1 MIAVHFRYL
10 RLVAND
16 KWQFWIDRG
25 GTFTDIVAL
34 RPDGNIETAKLLSEN
49 PEQYADAAAEGIRRF
64 VSDGAIE
71 AVKMGTTV
79 ATNALLERRGT
90 PTVLVV
96 TQGFRDALAIG
107 YQNRPDIFAL
117 DIRKP
122 APIYAKVIEAVERTG
137 ADGQVLMALDEV
149 RLREELQRAFDDGIR
164 SIAVCLAHGYRFTA
178 HEERIG
184 DIAAGIGFEQVSISH
199 DVEPLIKFVSR
210 GETTLADA
218 YLTPVLNSYIRG
230 LQAELDSVSPPERL
244 LFMQSS
250 GGLTLAESFRGK
262 NSVLSGPAAGVV
274 GMVETASKAGFERL
288 IGFDMGG
295 TSTDVSA
302 WSGEYERSNDSEVA
316 GVRLRAPMMKIHTIA
331 AGGGSILQYRDQRY
345 QVGPE
350 SAGAN
355 PGPACYRRGGP
366 LAVTDANVLLG
377 RIPVD
382 HFPRVFGDGG
392 DEPLDIEVVRRRFSD
407 LADEI
412 SADGSVVTPEA
423 VADGFVTVA
432 VESMA
437 NAIRK
442 ITIERGEDVRD
453 FVLCSFGGAAGQ
465 HACKVA
471 EVLDIR
477 KVWLHPMAGVLS
489 AYGMGLSNIRV
500 EKQVSADVPFN
511 AKELRQADTQI
522 EALRDAADAA
532 LEEQHVPAGNR
543 RFQATLGLRVAGS
556 DTILD
561 VPHGADREMIEAF
574 SEAYRSRFG
583 AEPDSERLVV
593 SILKVEGTGVEQV
606 FDDPEVDDDRGSDA
620 DGSSRMWVA
629 GEWQNVPVF
638 RRGRLGS
645 GASIAGPAIVAEDNG
660 TTVID
665 AGWTGAVNRTGHL
678 LLERT
683 GVTAETQVDDEAPD
697 PVRLEVFNRLF
708 MHIAEQMGT
717 VLQHTALSV
726 NIRERLDFSCA
737 LFDAEGRLVS
747 NAPHMP
753 VHLGS
758 MGESVRSVI
767 ADKGDELGP
776 GDAIM
781 LNSPYNG
788 GTHLPD
794 ITVVTPW
801 FADAGKPLFFLASRA
816 HHADVGGITPGSMP
830 SESRHID
837 EEGIL
842 IDNFWLVRNGEFQ
855 LEATERLFNDAKYP
869 ARNTPQNIADLK
881 AQLAA
886 NQQGVRQL
894 EKAVARYG
902 MATVQNYLRFVRE
915 NAATSVRRLL
925 DTLRDGR
932 FEYELDSG
940 EVIKARIEVDNVGRE
955 ATIDFTGTSPQ
966 STTNFNAPE
975 AVTRA
980 AVLYVFRSLIREE
993 IPMNEGCLEPLK
1005 IVVPKGSMLSPA
1017 YPAAVVAGN
1026 VETSQC
1032 VTDCLYGALGALAAS
1047 QGTMNNFTFGND
1059 RVQYYETICGGAGAG
1074 PSFDGCDAVHTHMT
1088 NSRMTDVEVF
1098 EQSFPVIVES
1108 FSIRE
1113 GSGGDGRWRGG
1124 DGTVRRI
1131 RFTEPVDAAIL
1142 SNHRRV
1148 APFGLDGGKPGQ
1160 VGVNRIE
1167 RAIRGQSN
1175 TLTPSV
1181 ETLSGTATVG
1191 LDAGD
1196 VFVIETPGGGGFG
1209 QCEADD

>member
-1 MIAVHFRYL
+1 MAKG
-10 RLVAND
+10 

-25 GTFTDIVAL
+25 GTFTDVVAL
-34 RPDGNIETAKLLSEN
+34 RPDGGIEAAKLLSEN

-64 VSDGAIE
+64 ISESDPIGIE

-79 ATNALLERRGT
+79 ATNALLERQGT

-96 TQGFRDALAIG
+96 TEGFGDALAIG

-117 DIRKP
+117 NIEKP
-122 APIYAKVIEAVERTG
+122 EPLYDRVVEVCERVGANGGVRT
-137 ADGQVLMALDEV
+137 ALDET
-149 RLREELQRAFDDGIR
+149 GIR
-164 SIAVCLAHGYRFTA
+164 NTLQTCYDNGLRSAAICLVHGYRYPE
-178 HEERIG
+178 HEIRIG
-184 DIAAGIGFEQVSISH
+184 EIAKDIGFIQISVSY
-199 DVEPLIKFVSR
+199 DVESLIKFVSR

-218 YLTPVLNSYIRG
+218 YLTPVLNNYIEG
-230 LQAELDSVSPPERL
+230 LQTELGNVAKPERL
-244 LFMQSS
+244 LFMQSN
-250 GGLTLAESFRGK
+250 GGLTLAASFRGK
-262 NSVLSGPAAGVV
+262 NSILSGPAAGVV
-274 GMVETASKAGFERL
+274 GMVETASKAGLERL

-331 AGGGSILQYRDQRY
+331 AGGGSILQYKDQRY
-345 QVGPE
+345 QVGPD

-355 PGPACYRRGGP
+355 PGPACYRRDGP
-366 LAVTDANVLLG
+366 LTVTDANVLLG
-377 RIPVD
+377 RIPVEQ
-382 HFPRVFGDGG
+382 FPHVFGADG
-392 DEPLDIEVVRRRFSD
+392 DEPLDVNVVRAQFD
-407 LADEI
+407 ELAEEI
-412 SADGSVVTPEA
+412 SAGNVTAVTPEA
-423 VADGFVTVA
+423 VAGGFLTVA

-471 EVLDIR
+471 EVLDMK

-489 AYGMGLSNIRV
+489 AYGMGLSDIRV
-500 EKQVSADVPFN
+500 EKQQSSDVPFN
-511 AKELRQADTQI
+511 DDKLQNVQHQIDTLRSDVDV
-522 EALRDAADAA
+522 ALGG
-532 LEEQHVPAGNR
+532 QHVPQANR
-543 RFQATLGLRVAGS
+543 TFRASIGLRIKGS

-561 VPHGADREMIEAF
+561 VPHGKADDMIDAF
-574 SEAYRSRFG
+574 AAMYRSRFG
-583 AEPDSERLVV
+583 AEPDSDQLII
-593 SILKVEGTGVEQV
+593 SILRVEGTGIEQE
-606 FDDPEVDDDRGSDA
+606 FTDPSIEPATDTIPSGTT
-620 DGSSRMWVA
+620 RMWTDHDWA
-629 GEWQNVPVF
+629 DVPVF
-638 RRGRLGS
+638 ERNTLGA
-645 GASIAGPAIVAEDNG
+645 GCQLTGPAIIAEANG

-665 AGWTGAVNRTGHL
+665 FGWTAVVNSKGHL
-678 LLERT
+678 LLENRGQSPALT
-683 GVTAETQVDDEAPD
+683 PGNEASESASPD

-717 VLQHTALSV
+717 VLQYTALSV

-737 LFDAEGRLVS
+737 LFDEQGRLVS

-767 ADKGDELGP
+767 TAKCGELEP

-801 FADAGKPLFFLASRA
+801 FADSDQPMFYLASRA
-816 HHADVGGITPGSMP
+816 HHADIGGITPGSMP
-830 SESRHID
+830 SESHHID
-837 EEGIL
+837 EEGVL
-842 IDNFWLVRNGEFQ
+842 IDNFWLVRDGEFQ
-855 LEATERLFNDAKYP
+855 GEATAALFNGAKYP
-869 ARNTPQNIADLK
+869 ARNTVQNIADLK

-886 NQQGVRQL
+886 NQQGIRQL
-894 EKAVARYG
+894 EKAVDRYG
-902 MATVQNYLRFVRE
+902 MATVQSYLTFVRE

-925 DTLRDGR
+925 DSLHDGR

-940 EVIKARIEVDNVGRE
+940 EMICAEIRVHHEFRE

-966 STTNFNAPE
+966 SRSNFNAPE

-980 AVLYVFRSLIREE
+980 AVLYVFRSMIRED

-1005 IVVPKGSMLSPA
+1005 INIPQDSMLSPS

-1074 PSFDGCDAVHTHMT
+1074 PGFDGTDAVHTHMT

-1098 EQSFPVIVES
+1098 EQDFPVIVES

-1113 GSGGDGRWRGG
+1113 NSGGDGKWRGG
-1124 DGTVRRI
+1124 SGSI
-1131 RFTEPVDAAIL
+1131 RELCFLEAVDAAIL
-1142 SNHRRV
+1142 SNHRRI
-1148 APFGLDGGKPGQ
+1148 APFGLEGGDSGQTGRNYIVRKDGTK
-1160 VGVNRIE
+1160 E
-1167 RAIRGQSN
+1167 ELA
-1175 TLTPSV
+1175 
-1181 ETLSGTATVG
+1181 GTATVR
-1191 LDAGD
+1191 LNDGD
-1196 VFVIETPGGGGFG
+1196 TFIIETPGGGGFG
-1209 QCEADD
+1209 EV

>member
-1 MIAVHFRYL
+1 MASFFRYL
-10 RLVAND
+10 RDVATGH
-16 KWQFWIDRG
+16 WQFWIDRG
-25 GTFTDIVAL
+25 GTFTDVVAL
-34 RPDGNIETAKLLSEN
+34 RPDGGIETAKLLSEN

-64 VSDGAIE
+64 VAESDSIE

-96 TQGFRDALAIG
+96 TRGFRDALAIG

-117 DIRKP
+117 DIEKP
-122 APIYAKVIEAVERTG
+122 VPLYERVVEASERVG
-137 ADGQVLMALDEV
+137 ADGGTIVPLDETDI
-149 RLREELQRAFDDGIR
+149 RSSLAACFDDGLR
-164 SIAVCLAHGYRFTA
+164 SVAVCLVHGYRYTN
-178 HEERIG
+178 HETRIAK
-184 DIAAGIGFEQVSISH
+184 IAGEIGFTQVSVSH
-199 DVEPLIKFVSR
+199 EVESLIKFVSR

-218 YLTPVLNSYIRG
+218 YLTPVLNAYIDG
-230 LQAELDSVSPPERL
+230 LQTELEKLSPPERL
-244 LFMQSS
+244 LFMQSN

-262 NSVLSGPAAGVV
+262 NSILSGPAAGVV
-274 GMVETASKAGFERL
+274 GMVETASRAGFDRL

-302 WSGEYERSNDSEVA
+302 WSGEYERTSDSEVA
-316 GVRLRAPMMKIHTIA
+316 GVKLRAPMMKIHTIA
-331 AGGGSILQYRDQRY
+331 AGGGSVLQYRDQRF

-377 RIPVD
+377 RIPAD
-382 HFPRVFGDGG
+382 EFPRVFGPDG
-392 DEPLDIEVVRRRFSD
+392 DEPLDTQVVRQRFIE
-407 LADEI
+407 LAGEI
-412 SADGSVVTPEA
+412 SADSETAITPED
-423 VADGFVTVA
+423 VASGFLTVA

-471 EVLDIR
+471 EVLDMK

-489 AYGMGLSNIRV
+489 AYGMGLSDIRV
-500 EKQVSADVPFN
+500 EKQQSADVPFD
-511 AKELRQADTQI
+511 AAQLESVASQVEELRADVDR
-522 EALRDAADAA
+522 ALG
-532 LEEQHVPAGNR
+532 EQHVPAENR
-543 RFQATLGLRVAGS
+543 SFRSSLGLRVSGS

-561 VPHGADREMIEAF
+561 VPFGDQASMIGAFAGL
-574 SEAYRSRFG
+574 YRQRFG
-583 AEPDSERLVV
+583 AEPDSDRLVIAV
-593 SILKVEGTGVEQV
+593 LRVEGTGVEQA
-606 FDDPEVDDDRGSDA
+606 FNDPSIAAGEETHPA
-620 DGSSRMWVA
+620 AASRMWVDGDWA
-629 GEWQNVPVF
+629 DVPVYE
-638 RRGRLGS
+638 RSGLGA
-645 GASIAGPAIVAEDNG
+645 GCRIEGPAIVAEANG
-660 TTVID
+660 TTVIE
-665 AGWTGAVNRTGHL
+665 AGWRGTVNEKGHL
-678 LLERT
+678 ILERADA
-683 GVTAETQVDDEAPD
+683 TAQIPVADDALPD

-737 LFDAEGRLVS
+737 LFDSEGRLVS

-767 ADKGDELGP
+767 EHKGDELRP
-776 GDAIM
+776 GDALM

-801 FADAGKPLFFLASRA
+801 FADSDRPRFFLASRA
-816 HHADVGGITPGSMP
+816 HHADIGGITPGSMP
-830 SESRHID
+830 SESHHID
-837 EEGIL
+837 EEGVL
-842 IDNFWLVRNGEFQ
+842 IDNFWLVRQGEFRRRET
-855 LEATERLFNDAKYP
+855 EALFNDAKYP
-869 ARNTPQNIADLK
+869 ARNTPQNLADLK

-886 NQQGVRQL
+886 NQQGIRQL
-894 EKAVARYG
+894 EKAVQRYG
-902 MATVQNYLRFVRE
+902 MSTVQRYLGFVRD

-925 DTLRDGR
+925 DSLRDGE

-940 EVIKARIEVDNVGRE
+940 EVIRAKISVNHDAKT
-955 ATIDFTGTSPQ
+955 ASIDFAGTSPQ
-966 STTNFNAPE
+966 SRTNFNAPE

-980 AVLYVFRSLIREE
+980 AVLYVFRSMIREE
-993 IPMNEGCLEPLK
+993 IPMNEGCLEPLQIR
-1005 IVVPKGSMLSPA
+1005 IVQDSMLSPS

-1047 QGTMNNFTFGND
+1047 QGTMNNFTFGSD
-1059 RVQYYETICGGAGAG
+1059 KVQYYETICGGAGAG
-1074 PSFDGCDAVHTHMT
+1074 PGFDGCDAVHTHMT

-1098 EQSFPVIVES
+1098 ELNFPVVVES
-1108 FSIRE
+1108 FSIRKN
-1113 GSGGDGRWRGG
+1113 SGGDGRWQGG
-1124 DGTVRRI
+1124 NGAVRRI
-1131 RFTEPVDAAIL
+1131 RFTAPVAASIL
-1142 SNHRRV
+1142 SNHRRI
-1148 APFGLDGGKPGQ
+1148 APFGLEGGACGKTGA
-1160 VGVNRIE
+1160 NRIE
-1167 RAIRGQSN
+1167 RADGAGEE
-1175 TLTPSV
+1175 LAA
-1181 ETLSGTATVG
+1181 TATVS

-1196 VFVIETPGGGGFG
+1196 IFVIETPGGGGFG
-1209 QCEADD
+1209 PPLARRRQ